1 MEDANELLRGFSK
14 KAAVQS
20 GPTLDQLQ
28 GQLDELKKRG
38 LRTLRLTRLQAD
50 EVPRYG
56 LIDSGATNPLR
67 PLLPDDDLSQVE
79 RAWVSLADGQRTPM
93 LVNKKGVMLSTNLNI
108 EPIIPMGWLTAAGCE
123 IMWTEG
129 KIILKH
135 PIRGKIEIKV
145 ELGCPQVDRNL
156 AMELIRELETGK
168 LAKRAK
174 AVDLVPEEV
183 RPSEEDEG
191 LVRWMEMLVQDHP
204 VLSGLPLH
212 IRECLV
218 VQPGE
223 LKHLP
228 ANRHKRRRMKDGYL
242 LHMYAGSADGFC
254 LAKAFREVGLSSK
267 ILEVDVQRG
276 SDQDLLKGPL
286 YPALIRSALQ
296 GQILGVLGGPNC
308 RTRSVLRHY
317 PRPGYPRPVRS
328 WASSQEFG
336 LDDLTE
342 SERLMVQEDDILL
355 WRQVFLY
362 VVSDLVLKATKPGGG
377 GGSPLD

>member
-1 MEDANELLRGFSK
+1 
-14 KAAVQS
+14 
-20 GPTLDQLQ
+20 
-28 GQLDELKKRG
+28 
-38 LRTLRLTRLQAD
+38 
-50 EVPRYG
+50 
-56 LIDSGATNPLR
+56 
-67 PLLPDDDLSQVE
+67 
-79 RAWVSLADGQRTPM
+79 
-93 LVNKKGVMLSTNLNI
+93 
-108 EPIIPMGWLTAAGCE
+108 MGWLTAAGCE

-212 IRECLV
+212 IRERLV

-296 GQILGVLGGPNC
+296 GQILGVLGGRSC

-362 VVSDLVLKATKPGGG
+362 VVLDLVLKATKPGGVAHLLIEQPAAPRHVPECVSKRAQARARVRILLEDEGMERAEGGAQASRADLQPGRLSTRSG
-377 GGSPLD
+377 GGREANHSGRNTGIGTSSAAELSGEDTGRRRWRL